1 MKTKNKIITVLAVG
15 TVSVAA
21 FTALAA
27 WKILKE
33 LGEITL
39 DLPNDPLLSSL
50 FGTQDS
56 KEEE

>member
-56 KEEE
+56 KEE